1 MKNILISIFLLLCIS
16 VKSQQTPYMT
26 GALINACSGS
36 CQEGDNEILFFNSG
50 GYNISTSTTNFFIK
64 YNTFSPA
71 TTIYT
76 STFTTNPTYI
86 NTLNTTAGCGTLFI
100 DALTVSSIPTNS
112 SFMIVRYTI
121 CYPYNLSSFCL
132 SGPVYVFFTNDVT
145 WNQPGNFANTGS
157 SGVFRYF
164 RVDFTGIGGSIID
177 YNYQPN
183 LLSLHADGDAVTFPI
198 VGGAADSYFNNGCNP
213 DVIVLPIELISFD
226 VVKNVKYNTLK
237 WTTASETNNDYF
249 TVERSKNAILFNEVC
264 KIKGAGSSDIV
275 MNYTIDDNNPY
286 DGITY
291 YRLKQTDYN
300 GIEKYFNIISI
311 NNDYIINKPVYY
323 DLIGRIVDDPKPD
336 NMYIKNTNGKIEKI
350 VIKK

>member
-1 MKNILISIFLLLCIS
+1 M
-16 VKSQQTPYMT
+16 
-26 GALINACSGS
+26 
-36 CQEGDNEILFFNSG
+36 
-50 GYNISTSTTNFFIK
+50 
-64 YNTFSPA
+64 
-71 TTIYT
+71 
-76 STFTTNPTYI
+76 
-86 NTLNTTAGCGTLFI
+86 
-100 DALTVSSIPTNS
+100 
-112 SFMIVRYTI
+112 
-121 CYPYNLSSFCL
+121 
-132 SGPVYVFFTNDVT
+132 
-145 WNQPGNFANTGS
+145 
-157 SGVFRYF
+157 
-164 RVDFTGIGGSIID
+164 
-177 YNYQPN
+177 
-183 LLSLHADGDAVTFPI
+183 
-198 VGGAADSYFNNGCNP
+198 
-213 DVIVLPIELISFD
+213 ISFD